1 MIRYFLAIAMTLC
14 FVRSGMAQVGIGT
27 SGTVDASAKLQVD
40 ATNKGFLP
48 PRVNLTG
55 TTDVSTIASPAT
67 GLMVFN
73 LATAGT
79 APNNVTPGFYYY
91 DGSKWQ
97 RVINQQP
104 DATVEFDQ
112 LTPTTGGVVFTPN
125 TPQSKDYVY
134 VSTVNGSQWT
144 WDGTAYVTYSP
155 PASTPWFLS
164 GGTNDAGSNKSG
176 AVYRTGS
183 VGIGATTTPDA
194 SAQLDVNSTSKGFLP
209 PRVALTATNAAGP
222 ITSPA
227 TGLLV
232 YNTATAGT
240 SPNNVSPGYYYNS
253 GTAASPVWSAVQVV
267 TPTTGV
273 ETGKIVYNKTTE
285 NAGTTAQSISVGQL
299 SFSYS
304 GSAQS
309 IRLTS
314 NPGTTVT
321 VYANH
326 VENWNGGG
334 YSSGTYSTTFTTS
347 DWSTWKALGGGGSVA
362 SGEVNTFYITCSNE
376 DKAYRVTFWVQGGG
390 SRYNYVILV
399 ERF

>member
-1 MIRYFLAIAMTLC
+1 MIRYFLVIAMTLC

-27 SGTVDASAKLQVD
+27 SGTVDASAKLQID
-40 ATNKGFLP
+40 ADNKGFLP

-55 TTDVSTIASPAT
+55 TTDVTTIPSPAT
-67 GLMVFN
+67 GLLVFN

-79 APNNVTPGFYYY
+79 ESTSVTPGFYYH
-91 DGSKWQ
+91 DGVRWQ
-97 RVINQQP
+97 RIINTP
-104 DATVEFDQ
+104 EATVTFNG
-112 LTPTTGGVVFTPN
+112 TNPATATTFTDGPAAS
-125 TPQSKDYVY
+125 TRYIY
-134 VSTVNGSQWT
+134 VSDTDNSQWT
-144 WDGTAYVTYSP
+144 WNGTSYVTYTP
-155 PASTPWFLS
+155 PASTPWYLT
-164 GGTNDAGSNKSG
+164 GGIKDAGSNKSG
-176 AVYRTGS
+176 TVYRTGS

-240 SPNNVSPGYYYNS
+240 SPNNVSPGYYFNS
-253 GTAASPVWSAVQVV
+253 GTAASPTWSAVQVV

-299 SFSYS
+299 SFSYV
-304 GSAQS
+304 GGTQS
-309 IRLTS
+309 FRLTS

-321 VYANH
+321 VYANQ

-334 YSSGTYSTTFTTS
+334 YSSGTYSSSFTTS
-347 DWSTWKALGGGGSVA
+347 DWSTWKALGSGGVVA
-362 SGEVNTFYITCSNE
+362 PGEVNTFYITCSNE
-376 DKAYRVTFWVQGGG
+376 DKAYRVTFWIQGAG